1 MAAVDEFSQ
10 LKRLILGQEQQSLER
25 LQERVERPATR
36 AQDVAEVLAE
46 SFDLNNDKAVE
57 LARAMRAPVQR
68 CISDS
73 VRDDPDEF
81 ADALFPVI
89 GPAIRKA
96 VRDSISA
103 LSEKINQALERSFSA
118 QGIRWRIESART
130 GVPVSELIL
139 RDSFIYRVDQAF
151 VIQRDSGLLI
161 AHAARE
167 ESSGQD
173 SDAVSAMLTAIQDF
187 VRDSFKTSSDG
198 TDLDTIR
205 LGGDVVWLFHGPN
218 AITAAIIH
226 GQPPR
231 EMRDVFEQVTENIHR
246 VHGDEIES
254 FNGSQLPDQK
264 MATEISG
271 LLQPL
276 LESESLKNR
285 QSLNKANNS
294 RGLMYI
300 LVLVLCLIGA
310 WFAHEKWQ
318 QNKLQTLLD
327 KITATPGLELIAVS
341 SDRPYSVRIFRDPL
355 APGPSELLDGLSLVR
370 EDVDFTFVPFQSL
383 APEIVLA
390 RVRDIFELAPDVD
403 LFLTDQRLQIA
414 GNFAASLRTRLA
426 GFPLGILGIEAVDF
440 SVAGPTDEEILSALR
455 TELGAPAS
463 IDFSLQDGL
472 ARLSGTAPFEWVQ
485 EASESKIETKGVKG
499 LDLSALDIEPESLI
513 QHLRAE
519 SEAPEFVSIE
529 LAGKT
534 VRVSGNHSEL
544 WRRSL
549 AVLVD
554 KLPYVE
560 SMDTRGFVPTEREEL
575 AVLAEHIDGQNFY
588 FIRNDQFDQESS
600 EVAKRLA
607 SDINRLTVIDD
618 LLDDV
623 VVQFSVRASAD
634 AAGTPEQ
641 HEAVRRLRAQKLR
654 TYLIANGAAAPKVS
668 IIPGQ
673 ENPAD
678 DDSIQWRRAEVR
690 ISLEEMQ

>member
-46 SFDLNNDKAVE
+46 SFELNNDKADE
-57 LARAMRAPVQR
+57 LARAMRAPVQH
-68 CISDS
+68 CISES

-103 LSEKINQALERSFSA
+103 LSEKINQALERSFSV

-161 AHAARE
+161 AHAARDGQGE
-167 ESSGQD
+167 QD

-187 VRDSFKTSSDG
+187 IRDSFTTSSDG

-205 LGGDVVWLFHGPN
+205 LGGDVVWLFHGPH

-254 FNGSQLPDQK
+254 FDGSELPEQK
-264 MATEISG
+264 MSAAISG

-285 QSLNKANNS
+285 ESLKQANNN
-294 RGLMYI
+294 RGLMYVLI
-300 LVLVLCLIGA
+300 LILCLFGA
-310 WFAHEKWQ
+310 WFAHDKWQ
-318 QNKLQTLLD
+318 QSKLETLLA
-327 KITATPGLELIAVS
+327 KITATPGLELISVS
-341 SDRPYSVRIFRDPL
+341 SDRPYAVRIFRDPL
-355 APGPSELLDGLSLVR
+355 APGANDLLDGLSLAR

-390 RVRDIFELAPDVD
+390 RVRHIFELAPDVD
-403 LFLTDQRLQIA
+403 LSLADERLQIA
-414 GNFAASLRTRLA
+414 GNFPASLRTRLA

-440 SVAGPTDEEILSALR
+440 SVTGPSDEETLSALR
-455 TELGAPAS
+455 AELGAPAS
-463 IDFSLQDGL
+463 IEFSLQDGL
-472 ARLSGTAPFEWVQ
+472 ARLSGTAPFEWFQ
-485 EASESKIETKGVKG
+485 QASESKIETKGVKG
-499 LDLSALDIEPESLI
+499 LDLSALDIEPETLI
-513 QHLRAE
+513 QHLRAA
-519 SEAPEFVSIE
+519 SQAPEFVSIE
-529 LAGKT
+529 LVGKT
-534 VRVSGNHSEL
+534 VQVSGNHSEL

-549 AVLVD
+549 AVLVEN
-554 KLPYVE
+554 LPYVE
-560 SMDTRGFVPTEREEL
+560 SMDTHAFVPTEREEL
-575 AVLAEHIDGQNFY
+575 AVLAEHINGQNFY
-588 FIRNDQFDQESS
+588 FIRNDQFDEKSS
-600 EVAKRLA
+600 EIAKRLA
-607 SDINRLTVIDD
+607 ADINRLTVIDD

-623 VVQFSVRASAD
+623 VIQFAVRASAD

-641 HEAVRRLRAQKLR
+641 HEAVRQLRAQKMR
-654 TYLIANGAAAPKVS
+654 DYLLSNGADGLKVR

-673 ENPAD
+673 ETPAD
-678 DDSIQWRRAEVR
+678 DESIQWRRAELRV
-690 ISLEEMQ
+690 SLEETQ